1 MIGPLLKVD
10 GVVAGYGAVLAVRGA
25 SLEVQ
30 PGSITALLGS
40 NGAGKTTLMRTIAG
54 IIPAREGSVVFERSD
69 ITALEC
75 YSRVDRGI
83 VIVPEGR
90 MLFPRM
96 SVEDNLRM
104 GSFSP
109 KARRNAG
116 EMFDRVYD
124 LFPRL
129 KERRRQYA
137 GTLSGGEQ
145 QMLALGR
152 GLMTRPKLLLLDEP
166 TLGLSPL
173 MAQMIF
179 KVVQRLHDDGLTILI
194 AEQDVKRTLSI
205 ADAGYVLEN
214 GKYVMHGAGPEL
226 LANPKINQAYLGM

>member
-1 MIGPLLKVD
+1 LTEPLLSVK
-10 GVVAGYGAVLAVRGA
+10 GVVAGYGQVLAVRGA

-40 NGAGKTTLMRTIAG
+40 NGAGKTTLFRTIAG
-54 IIPAREGSVVFERSD
+54 LIRAREGSIVFDGSD
-69 ITALEC
+69 MTTLEC
-75 YSRVDRGI
+75 YSRVERGM

-104 GSFSP
+104 GSFVP
-109 KARRNAG
+109 HARRTSA
-116 EMFDRVYD
+116 EMFERVYD

-129 KERRRQYA
+129 KERRRQFA

-152 GLMTRPKLLLLDEP
+152 GLMARPKLLLLDEP

-173 MAQMIF
+173 ITQIIF
-179 KVVQRLHDDGLTILI
+179 KVVRRLHEEGLTILI
-194 AEQDVKRTLSI
+194 AEQDVRRTLSC
-205 ADAGYVLEN
+205 ADRGYVLEN
-214 GKYVMHGAGPEL
+214 GRYVMEGTGGEL

>member
-1 MIGPLLKVD
+1 
-10 GVVAGYGAVLAVRGA
+10 
-25 SLEVQ
+25 
-30 PGSITALLGS
+30 LLGS
-40 NGAGKTTLMRTIAG
+40 NGAGKTTLLRTIAG
-54 IIPAREGSVVFERSD
+54 LLPAREGSIVFEQAD
-69 ITALEC
+69 MTTLEC
-75 YSRVDRGI
+75 YKRVNLGV

-104 GSFSP
+104 GSFAP
-109 KARRNAG
+109 KARRISS
-116 EMFDRVYD
+116 EMFERVYN

-152 GLMTRPKLLLLDEP
+152 GLMARPKLLLLDEP

-173 MAQMIF
+173 LAQAIF
-179 KVVQRLHDDGLTILI
+179 EVVRRLHDEGLTILI
-194 AEQDVKRTLSI
+194 AEQDVRRTLSC
-205 ADAGYVLEN
+205 ADRGYVLEN
-214 GKYVMHGAGPEL
+214 GKYAMEGTGSEL